1 MDERVKIYM
10 QYVNMRIL
18 PKMSATL
25 LKGTRNMA
33 TAKRYEVGT
42 QLMSP
47 APIWN
52 SPPIAGSV
60 ILSDEP
66 I

>member
-1 MDERVKIYM
+1 MDESVKIYM
-10 QYVNMRIL
+10 QYVNMRFL

-33 TAKRYEVGT
+33 TAKRYDVGT
-42 QLMSP
+42 QLMST

-52 SPPIAGSV
+52 
-60 ILSDEP
+60 
-66 I
+66 